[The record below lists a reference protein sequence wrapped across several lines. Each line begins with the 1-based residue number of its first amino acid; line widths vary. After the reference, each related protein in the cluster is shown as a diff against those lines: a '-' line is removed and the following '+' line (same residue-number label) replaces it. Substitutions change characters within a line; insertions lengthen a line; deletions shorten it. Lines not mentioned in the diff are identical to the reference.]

1 MLIII
6 NWFNILIKSRYTQN
20 WAINGGKEMMKIE
33 VELSNELIAKIKNK
47 ISCEETIGEYISKLV
62 KEEIYTNLDEFDF
75 SNNTYNNLKRLRIN
89 SLRDLR
95 LISDN
100 VLKSYQSKLSKRAK
114 KELNDKLVELGYE
127 AKFRELN

>member
-1 MLIII
+1 
-6 NWFNILIKSRYTQN
+6 
-20 WAINGGKEMMKIE
+20 MMKIE